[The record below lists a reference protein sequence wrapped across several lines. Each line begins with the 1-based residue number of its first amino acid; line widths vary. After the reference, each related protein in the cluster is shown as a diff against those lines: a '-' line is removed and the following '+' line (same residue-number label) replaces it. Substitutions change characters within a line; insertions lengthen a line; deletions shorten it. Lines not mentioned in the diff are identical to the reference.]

1 MHATLPLYSAQDL
14 CSALRTADPR
24 RGPPATERLDRPLA
38 CEPSLGKV
46 EVQAATSW
54 ARVGQQLAQALGT
67 DALAFAAAYA
77 PLGTTVGEA
86 VAALPPLPDAT
97 PFADA
102 VESLALVTA
111 DGELRCASR
120 SRHAE
125 LFRLVLGGHGS
136 IAAPYSVTLRIP
148 ILLRALEACEA
159 PVEIA
164 PAEGAP
170 AGPGDTLRLFVPPER
185 LSAFVDNVR
194 LSADDFRAPLL
205 RVAVRRAL
213 PDPEPVLAWATQELA
228 VVDLCTRRPE
238 TLPARATATQL
249 RKAWIDHALSLGGSF
264 DLSTGFDA
272 SREQVE
278 AGYPRFSAF
287 LAEARRLD
295 PHGRLAGRWLRHYA
309 ALFACGPVSGRW
321 SHA

>member
-1 MHATLPLYSAQDL
+1 MLATLPLYSAQDL

-38 CEPSLGKV
+38 CDPSLGRV
-46 EVQAATSW
+46 EVQAGTPW
-54 ARVGQQLAQALGT
+54 ARVGRQLADALGT
-67 DALAFAAAYA
+67 DAPDFAAAYA
-77 PLGTTVGEA
+77 PLGATVGEA
-86 VAALPPLPDAT
+86 VATLPPLPDAT

-111 DGELRCASR
+111 DGDLRCTSR
-120 SRHAE
+120 SRHAD

-148 ILLRALEACEA
+148 VLLRALEAAEP

-164 PAEGAP
+164 PAADSP
-170 AGPGDTLRLFVPPER
+170 ADPGDTLRLFVPPAR
-185 LSAFVDNVR
+185 LATLIDGVR
-194 LSADDFRAPLL
+194 RSADEFRVPLQ
-205 RVAVRRAL
+205 RVTVRRAL
-213 PDPEPVLAWATQELA
+213 PDAEPVLAWATQELA
-228 VVDLCTRRPE
+228 VVDLCTRRPA
-238 TLPARATATQL
+238 TLPARAAAAQL
-249 RKAWIDHALSLGGSF
+249 RKAWIDCALALGGRF
-264 DLSTGFDA
+264 DLATGFDA

-295 PHGRLAGRWLRHYA
+295 PRGRLAGRWLRHYA

-321 SHA
+321 TNA